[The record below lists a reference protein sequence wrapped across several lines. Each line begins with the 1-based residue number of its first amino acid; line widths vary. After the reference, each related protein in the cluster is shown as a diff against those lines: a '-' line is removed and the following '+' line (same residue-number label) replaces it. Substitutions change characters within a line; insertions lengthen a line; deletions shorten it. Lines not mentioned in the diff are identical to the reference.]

1 MCEHKGSCDEADTNP
16 LGKKPSS
23 VHVDTMG
30 LYVVGDQSTQLV
42 ASGKMYDSSSTIH
55 NVPYANDV
63 VRVSVVKVYHGDIEV
78 HFPTSEI
85 QFVRQV
91 VGTFVGWPTHLVKP
105 VFDEDSQKRLPK
117 PVGSA
122 KMDNAVAG
130 VDPLGELV
138 KNLFDVYQKP
148 IELLWDGTKFGIPN
162 VKDGFFITHANVIE
176 IILGDKCLNISIL
189 QLWMM

>member
-91 VGTFVGWPTHLVKP
+91 VGIFVG
-105 VFDEDSQKRLPK
+105 
-117 PVGSA
+117 
-122 KMDNAVAG
+122 VANTSC
-130 VDPLGELV
+130 
-138 KNLFDVYQKP
+138 KTC
-148 IELLWDGTKFGIPN
+148 I
-162 VKDGFFITHANVIE
+162 
-176 IILGDKCLNISIL
+176 
-189 QLWMM
+189 